1 MSVTVDSFHFKNII
15 VKSQER
21 NIESATTEVENQY
34 VLLTSASLLVKLVGE
49 GGS

>member
-1 MSVTVDSFHFKNII
+1 VSVTVDSFHFKNTI
-15 VKSQER
+15 VNGQER

-49 GGS
+49 GGG